1 MTSPSEDLNPYRPPA
16 SHVADLPDAD
26 DVLQID
32 DIVRWTQ
39 RFYLSVVIPVLLSLG
54 LLVAMVAAPQ
64 FGRILSGAM
73 VTILVMAIPLGI
85 YTLYASY
92 QLSRSLGQRYPWGW
106 PLGLFA
112 ASFSVGFLVLI
123 VVAALLAAA
132 RRRLTRNGYRL
143 TFFGRIV
150 PRKP

>member
-1 MTSPSEDLNPYRPPA
+1 MTSPQEDLNPYLPPT

-26 DVLQID
+26 DALRID

-39 RFYLSVVIPVLLSLG
+39 RFYLSIVIPVLLGLG
-54 LLVAMVAAPQ
+54 LLAAMVAAPQ
-64 FGRILSGAM
+64 FGRVLSGAM
-73 VTILVMAIPLGI
+73 LTVVVIALPLGI

-92 QLSRSLGQRYPWGW
+92 QLSRSLEHRYPWGW
-106 PLGLFA
+106 PLGIFA
-112 ASFSVGFLVLI
+112 ASWTVGFLALI
-123 VVAALLAAA
+123 VVASLLAAS

-150 PRKP
+150 SRKP